1 MKQLWGFAV
10 ATALVATALPA
21 APALADT
28 RSNNAKEACNYR
40 VRNDYSASTRN
51 VSASERGY
59 DRYSVSGQA
68 QRNGETASFTC
79 QTDGGSVQSL
89 SIGSWKRGGGGGG
102 GDAVAAVGIAVGLAA
117 IIAAASSKKKNDNY
131 DRYGQQDY
139 YRNNS
144 NQYNSNDNYNSY
156 NNYNRN
162 PQYNSDVFS
171 PSGGIVCYR
180 AQRACFDKHNN
191 YDVRRTQR
199 EFNY

>member
-1 MKQLWGFAV
+1 MKHIWGFAV
-10 ATALVATALPA
+10 ATALVAAGMPA
-21 APALADT
+21 APARADA
-28 RSNNAKEACNYR
+28 RSNNAKDACNYR
-40 VRNDYSASTRN
+40 VRSEYGASTRN

-68 QRNGETASFTC
+68 QRDGETASFTC
-79 QTDGGSVQSL
+79 QTDGGSVRSL
-89 SIGSWKRGGGGGG
+89 NVGSWKRGGGG

-139 YRNNS
+139 YRNN
-144 NQYNSNDNYNSY
+144 NGYYNNY

-191 YDVRRTQR
+191 YNVRWTQR
-199 EFNY
+199 EFDY